1 LVHRKQDAAMSH
13 RRNRAKQSMTFTERL
28 LKAAAQARQK
38 AESLEPGTAR
48 DALLEKAREFEGQ
61 LEMNSFLQPPGIG

>member
-1 LVHRKQDAAMSH
+1 MSH

-28 LKAAAQARQK
+28 LKAAAEARKK
-38 AESLEPGTAR
+38 ADMLEPGETK

-61 LEMNSFLQPPGIG
+61 LEMNSFLQPPRVN